1 MLKKKKVYGNNE
13 TTLSETNKLWEHSG
27 QITKC
32 CVSPGDHHFYYWFF
46 FITNTYQ
53 LLINSKTW
61 YIFHVANVIWLA
73 RIITTLL
80 HSEMALSKD
89 RHALRGLIA
98 LIKLLDLKDSTILHY
113 FVILIFFKAYF
124 QTLLKC
130 HVWDLKKKKL
140 SSPTQFQNKRSLR
153 GRSINLAN
161 AQFFFF
167 LLVCLMQWS
176 WMQAVI
182 IFFFP
187 TVGIDL
193 VWEDHWASTAVFAQV
208 EPIIPNKLSL
218 PPCSLFC
225 SSCLPH
231 PLISLVW
238 GCHLKWPVGSTVSPS
253 FQTNKVVMG
262 VYSKYK
268 SHYAR
273 LS

>member
-1 MLKKKKVYGNNE
+1 M
-13 TTLSETNKLWEHSG
+13 
-27 QITKC
+27 
-32 CVSPGDHHFYYWFF
+32 
-46 FITNTYQ
+46 
-53 LLINSKTW
+53 
-61 YIFHVANVIWLA
+61 YIFHVVNVIWLA

-80 HSEMALSKD
+80 HSEMAPSKD
-89 RHALRGLIA
+89 RHALCGLIA
-98 LIKLLDLKDSTILHY
+98 LIKLLDLKDSPILHY
-113 FVILIFFKAYF
+113 FVILIFKAYF

-130 HVWDLKKKKL
+130 HATFMKKHWLLFSLL

-167 LLVCLMQWS
+167 VCLFNAMKLNAGS
-176 WMQAVI
+176 DNL
-182 IFFFP
+182 FFP
-187 TVGIDL
+187 TVGIEL

>member
-1 MLKKKKVYGNNE
+1 
-13 TTLSETNKLWEHSG
+13 
-27 QITKC
+27 
-32 CVSPGDHHFYYWFF
+32 
-46 FITNTYQ
+46 
-53 LLINSKTW
+53 
-61 YIFHVANVIWLA
+61 
-73 RIITTLL
+73 
-80 HSEMALSKD
+80 MALSKD
-89 RHALRGLIA
+89 PHVLCGLIA

-113 FVILIFFKAYF
+113 FVILIFSKHTFKHCLNVMRG
-124 QTLLKC
+124 T
-130 HVWDLKKKKL
+130 WKKKL
-140 SSPTQFQNKRSLR
+140 SSPTQFQNKRWLR

-161 AQFFFF
+161 AQFFFLF
-167 LLVCLMQWS
+167 ACLFNAMKLNAGS
-176 WMQAVI
+176 DNL
-182 IFFFP
+182 FFP

-193 VWEDHWASTAVFAQV
+193 VWEDLWASTAVFAQV